1 MDSGYS
7 GSHRYR
13 KNITYRSLRK
23 SAAQMMSNIKKKLS
37 HAEQSVRSRR
47 VLHPLNES
55 YSSSPKSARVRV
67 VIPQLSDEKNVY
79 STTNGKP
86 ELEGYKFDSESNIL
100 QTPEPAETPRF
111 HRRKIEK
118 SARLRAFGLRCA
130 FKSPAPSACRSA
142 VGRSAKQKAVLK
154 IREIQSPK

>member
-7 GSHRYR
+7 RSLRYR
-13 KNITYRSLRK
+13 KNIAYKSLRR
-23 SAAQMMSNIKKKLS
+23 STAQVMSNIKKKLS
-37 HAEQSVRSRR
+37 HAEQSVRARR

-55 YSSSPKSARVRV
+55 YSSSPKSTTVRV
-67 VIPQLSDEKNVY
+67 VIPQISHEKNVY

-100 QTPEPAETPRF
+100 QTPEHAETPRL
-111 HRRKIEK
+111 HRRKIER

-130 FKSPAPSACRSA
+130 FKSPTPSACRS
-142 VGRSAKQKAVLK
+142 VEGRLAKQKALLK
-154 IREIQSPK
+154 IREIESPK